1 MFRVEIA
8 IAKVIGVT
16 FPHFNGN
23 ILYIYIYIYMH
34 IYNVWEGGILVSGVG
49 E

>member
-8 IAKVIGVT
+8 IAKVIGVP

-23 ILYIYIYIYMH
+23 ILYIYIYTM
-34 IYNVWEGGILVSGVG
+34 SGRVG
-49 E
+49 F